1 VAVLADGTQL
11 PVSRSGHA
19 KLKAML
25 GEVG

>member
-1 VAVLADGTQL
+1 VAVLTDGTQL

-19 KLKAML
+19 RLKELL